1 MLVHFSY
8 LYAALSVFSAV
19 QAAGDSAWHLD
30 NIWSLVNE
38 ELDPIVSPNAQ
49 SSHMHAIIG
58 GSRMAAYYNYEDYAA
73 ASCSSLEV
81 QADKSNYWMPQ
92 LYVIDHDL
100 SKFVPVSAK
109 VRFYY
114 FLAKNSDNDPVSAF
128 PKGLRMLVGNPNNK
142 AVTSVASFTCQVNS
156 DFSNSV
162 VANDFNFD
170 RDCPYG
176 MKTELYFPPC
186 WDGYNLYKSDG
197 SHMAYPSNGV
207 RDGMCPWSHPIRLP
221 AIQLEYTWYTS
232 NYNPGTAL
240 SGNLAWANGDTTGY
254 GVHGDFVNGWDL
266 DVLNAALN
274 DSSCNDIGESITMS
288 DCPTLYKHFDATAA
302 AACTPEK
309 GVLTEPTGN
318 AANIA
323 IDALPGCN
331 PLWSSGTKPTCS
343 PAVAGLDVSA
353 FTGTD
358 GSLIAATED
367 QKIFVFPTEPGF
379 KNIACL
385 HDISSIVGGTS
396 YTDATL
402 TVESCTAHCLASGYQ
417 FAGTGQE
424 GTGWNCVCGTGISSS
439 ALVQPGMCTTPCPGN
454 STESCGGSYIF
465 NIWYA
470 PNGTIADIGK
480 DRDDGSKY
488 LGCYNDPSTVSDGL
502 LGKATY
508 SFSSNTMTTEV
519 CIEACAQ
526 LGTNWAATLS
536 AKNCY
541 CGNDYYY
548 GTGALT
554 PTKYCTVAC
563 AGNSSEYC
571 GDYYKS
577 SLYNITA
584 VEVTN
589 STSGYMTG
597 YQGCYQDKSGHLA
610 LTNNSWTS
618 TAMTAAQCVNG
629 CSELGYSHAGVEAGN
644 TCYCGNTVSTTVTV
658 LPASQCQTACTG
670 NSSATC
676 GGTQALDLY
685 TVEGAVNTTTS
696 LAAARPTGYLGC
708 FKDMGSNL
716 AFSNYYTYT
725 YKAMTVEICKA
736 ACVELGYSY
745 AGVENANQ
753 CNCGNNYPQTSQ
765 MVSGLYCT
773 KSCSGNSSETCGAGG
788 YLEAYTLANSSSS
801 STTVMAGAS
810 ASAYVGCYDN
820 SNRGLA
826 TYSYADSGMTVEV
839 CRTTCAEFGYSLSG
853 VYLARYCG
861 CGNSW
866 TGATQKYPSSSCQNY
881 ACSGNSSE
889 WCGGLTQLAMYN
901 TTGVTVSNKKPTG
914 WLSCWTD
921 SSSSR
926 SLTAYSYSASPM
938 SAKACR
944 TACNQQGYTYAGT
957 ENGNQC
963 YCGNSLAGEKA
974 PTSLCKTACSGTS
987 TNETCGASGYLDL
1000 YNATGASSDN
1010 GISGYLGCYTDDT
1023 KLTGSSYVSDY
1034 MSVEVC
1040 AQWCLARGTTYAGVR
1055 NGNQCKCGSTSPSL
1069 VTTLAAC
1076 NATSCTATGATSE
1089 PCGSSSAIGVYTVAD
1104 TTVTSGEFPITT
1116 NSSGYAG
1123 CYKEGSTRMLP
1134 SYYFS
1139 SSSMTNDLC
1148 RSSCKTLG
1156 YAYAGTEYA
1165 NQCYC
1170 AASLNSTAG
1179 GYKIQDSNCATAC
1192 AGGVGKCGA
1201 GGILSVWT
1209 TSGLNATT
1217 STVEGLKGCYAIGS
1231 FLQSPGLTYNGDY
1244 MTTDLCR
1251 RTCRFGGWT
1260 IAGLTNGNACYCSST
1275 GNYGSQVAPTVCNAP
1290 CKGQTNQTCGATS
1303 SSAFSIFD
1311 TTGAGAQPPSGYPDD
1326 YVGCISDGSPR
1337 KLADFTYKN
1346 AGMTSAMM
1354 RKLAIAGGY
1363 PSYGTES
1370 GNEGYMS
1377 YSKISPPLL
1386 PDTYC
1391 TSMCPG
1397 APTERCGGGGRLS
1410 YYYMASV
1417 SNTTNTTTS
1426 AAASS
1431 TSAAAN
1437 TTSTVAAS
1445 TTANVSASA
1454 TSSVKTNVTSSTVA
1468 ATSTKISASG
1478 SSSASSSRVS
1488 SSASSSSVGTTSAPS
1503 SSLSSTGYFSAAS
1516 TSAIVSTGTPSTSSM
1531 PSVSAVYNVTT
1542 VPAQST
1548 TTSTPAG
1555 PSLSSNSSA
1564 STIAP
1569 ALSTTPVA
1577 NTTSSATS
1585 SRSSS
1590 AASSSISANSTSVA
1604 SSGVVA
1610 SSSAYSSVS
1619 PTNTS
1624 YSATSTQASSVAS
1637 STSSSTVYSTIT
1649 STVTVSIS
1657 TSSSTPS
1664 STTSSSAASATGTSL
1679 GCYTGTSSS
1688 FANSKMTSH
1697 ENLTPSMCQIWC
1709 NANYYT
1715 YAGLSGGNSC
1725 GCSNDLS
1732 SLTNG
1737 TASSCST
1744 SCSGDSSQSC
1754 GGTTDSVYSVYQ
1766 AVAAS
1771 QSQRRSETVES
1782 VEAPVKR
1789 KMVVHGRRVNRMAG
1803 RARA

>member
-1 MLVHFSY
+1 MLVQILY
-8 LYAALSVFSAV
+8 LLAALFLSSVVHAD
-19 QAAGDSAWHLD
+19 GDSAWHLD

-49 SSHMHAIIG
+49 SSHMHAIVG
-58 GSRMAAYYNYEDYAA
+58 GSRMAAYYNYDDYAA
-73 ASCSSLEV
+73 AKCSSLEV

-109 VRFYY
+109 IRFYY

-128 PKGLRMLVGNPNNK
+128 PKGLRLLVGNPNNK
-142 AVTSVASFTCQVNS
+142 AVTSVASFTCQINS
-156 DFSNSV
+156 DFSDSV

-186 WDGYNLYKSDG
+186 WDGYNLYASDG
-197 SHMAYPSNGV
+197 SHMSYPSNGV

-254 GVHGDFVNGWDL
+254 GVHGDFINGWDL

-274 DSSCNDIGESITMS
+274 DTSCNNIGKSITMS
-288 DCPTLYKHFDATAA
+288 DCPTLYKYFDATAA

-309 GVLTEPTGN
+309 GTLTEPTGN
-318 AANIA
+318 VDNVA

-331 PLWSSGTKPTCS
+331 PLWSNGTKPTCS

-367 QKIFVFPTEPGF
+367 QKKFVWPTTPGF
-379 KNIACL
+379 KKIACL
-385 HDISSIVGGTS
+385 HDISSVVGGTS
-396 YTDATL
+396 YTDSYL

-439 ALVQPGMCTTPCPGN
+439 ALVEPGMCTTACPGN
-454 STESCGGSYIF
+454 STENCGGSYIF

-470 PNGTIADIGK
+470 PNGTVADIGK

-508 SFSSNTMTTEV
+508 SFSSNSMTTEV

-526 LGTNWAATLS
+526 QGTSWAATLS

-541 CGNDYYY
+541 CGNEYYY
-548 GTGALT
+548 GTGALM
-554 PTKYCTVAC
+554 PTRYCTVAC

-571 GDYYKS
+571 GDYYKA
-577 SLYNITA
+577 SLYNITS

-589 STSGYMTG
+589 SSAGYMTG

-629 CSELGYSHAGVEAGN
+629 CSELGYSYAGVEGGN
-644 TCYCGNTVSTTVTV
+644 TCYCGSKVSSTVTV

-670 NSSATC
+670 NSTATC

-685 TVEGAVNTTTS
+685 TVEGAVNTTAS

-725 YKAMTVEICKA
+725 FKSMTVEICKA

-773 KSCSGNSSETCGAGG
+773 KSCAGNSSETCGAGG
-788 YLEAYTLANSSSS
+788 YLEAYTLSNSSSS
-801 STTVMAGAS
+801 STSVMAGTS
-810 ASAYVGCYDN
+810 SSAYVGCYDN

-826 TYSYADSGMTVEV
+826 AYSYADSGMTVEV

-881 ACSGNSSE
+881 ACSGNSTE

-901 TTGVTVSNKKPTG
+901 TTGVSTSVKKPTG

-926 SLTAYSYSASPM
+926 SLTSYSYSASPM

-944 TACNQQGYTYAGT
+944 TACNQQGYAYAGT

-963 YCGNSLAGEKA
+963 YCGNTLAGEKA
-974 PTSLCKTACSGTS
+974 PTSQCKTTCTGT
-987 TNETCGASGYLDL
+987 TANETCGASGYMDL

-1023 KLTGSSYVSDY
+1023 KLTGNSFVSDY

-1055 NGNQCKCGSTSPSL
+1055 NGNQCKCGNTSPSL

-1076 NATSCTATGATSE
+1076 NTSCTATGATSE
-1089 PCGSSSAIGVYTVAD
+1089 PCGSSSAIGVYTIAD

-1134 SYYFS
+1134 SYSFS
-1139 SSSMTNDLC
+1139 SNSMTNDLC

-1156 YAYAGTEYA
+1156 YAYAGSQYA
-1165 NQCYC
+1165 TQCYC
-1170 AASLNSTAG
+1170 ANSLNATAG
-1179 GYKIQDSNCATAC
+1179 GYKIQESNCATDC
-1192 AGGVGKCGA
+1192 KGGVGKCGA
-1201 GGILSVWT
+1201 GGVLSLWT
-1209 TSGLNATT
+1209 TSGLNSSTA
-1217 STVEGLKGCYAIGS
+1217 TVEGLQGCYAIGS
-1231 FLQSPGLTYNGDY
+1231 FLQSPGLTYSGDY

-1251 RTCRFGGWT
+1251 RTCRFGGWS
-1260 IAGLTNGNACYCSST
+1260 IAGLTNGNGCYCSST
-1275 GNYGSQVAPTVCNAP
+1275 ANYGSQVAPAVCNAA
-1290 CKGQTNQTCGATS
+1290 CKGQSNQTCGATS
-1303 SSAFSIFD
+1303 SGAFSIFD

-1337 KLADFTYKN
+1337 KLSDYSFKN
-1346 AGMTSAMM
+1346 GGMTSAMV

-1370 GNEGYMS
+1370 SNEGYMG
-1377 YSKISPPLL
+1377 YSKLSPPLL

-1417 SNTTNTTTS
+1417 SNTTDT
-1426 AAASS
+1426 S
-1431 TSAAAN
+1431 TSAAA
-1437 TTSTVAAS
+1437 TFTS
-1445 TTANVSASA
+1445 VSA
-1454 TSSVKTNVTSSTVA
+1454 N
-1468 ATSTKISASG
+1468 ATSTSPVSTTVNVSVSTSA

-1488 SSASSSSVGTTSAPS
+1488 SNAGSSSVGTTSAPS
-1503 SSLSSTGYFSAAS
+1503 SSSNSTSTGYFSAVS

-1531 PSVSAVYNVTT
+1531 PSVSANYSVST

-1548 TTSTPAG
+1548 TTSTPVG
-1555 PSLSSNSSA
+1555 PSVFASSSSI

-1569 ALSTTPVA
+1569 ALSTSPVA
-1577 NTTSSATS
+1577 NMSSATS

-1590 AASSSISANSTSVA
+1590 AVSSSVSANASTSA
-1604 SSGVVA
+1604 FSSIVA
-1610 SSSAYSSVS
+1610 SSSAPFSSAS

-1624 YSATSTQASSVAS
+1624 SAVSATAASSSASTQAPSSAPS
-1637 STSSSTVYSTIT
+1637 SSSSSTVYSTVY
-1649 STVTVSIS
+1649 STVTVSIG

-1664 STTSSSAASATGTSL
+1664 STSSSTAPSATGTSL
-1679 GCYTGTSSS
+1679 GCYTGSSSS

-1725 GCSNDLS
+1725 GCASDLS
-1732 SLTNG
+1732 GLTNA

-1754 GGTTDSVYSVYQ
+1754 GGTADSVYSIYQ
-1766 AVAAS
+1766 AVAATKS
-1771 QSQRRSETVES
+1771 TKRSGS
-1782 VEAPVKR
+1782 VEPAKR
-1789 KMVVHGRRVNRMAG
+1789 RTAVHGRRVVNRMPN
-1803 RARA
+1803 RA